1 MQIKKLYIIGW
12 LFCLYIPNSYALIC
26 QKKNSSTINDSTTIS
41 EVVSIQNSLPSGT
54 ILWRQPTQ
62 SINVECWV
70 DTEGMPGEKIYFYIN
85 PSKVDLGPDIEVGVT
100 YQGKDYLNSSLAGG
114 KLDIG
119 WHVNGCTENCGWQK
133 ESKVMSYSIFFVKKS
148 PAGDNKEGPI
158 SKLNDY
164 RAFQF
169 DGVGGVRPG
178 KSYNITIKG
187 MDKFRYLPCN
197 SVISILPSTIHFGS
211 INTSGAKIG
220 STIKE
225 IPFTINEQ
233 RDCTA
238 AYALGG
244 YFEPLKATLSSNYD
258 TLIPDDNK
266 SVGISIINAEN
277 QKEMQFKKEFVLT
290 PKTTST
296 TNSHQFTARLK
307 WMTPTPTLGGF
318 SAGAIVNIYYK

>member
-1 MQIKKLYIIGW
+1 MPEKY
-12 LFCLYIPNSYALIC
+12 
-26 QKKNSSTINDSTTIS
+26 SSIINDATTIS
-41 EVVSIQNSLPSGT
+41 EIISVPNSLPSGT

-62 SINVECWV
+62 TIDVECWV
-70 DTEGMPGEKIYFYIN
+70 DIQNRPEENIYFYIN
-85 PSKVDLGPDIEVGVT
+85 PDKANLGPDIDVGVT

-114 KLDIG
+114 KLNIG
-119 WHVNGCTENCGWQK
+119 WTVNGCGANDNCGWQK
-133 ESKVMSYSIFFVKKS
+133 ESKSMSYSIFFVKKS
-148 PAGDNKEGPI
+148 PSGDNKEGQI

-187 MDKFRYLPCN
+187 MDKFKYLPCN
-197 SVISILPSTIHFGS
+197 SIISILPNTIHFGS
-211 INTSGAKIG
+211 INTSGAKAG

-238 AYALGG
+238 AYGLGG
-244 YFEPLKATLSSNYD
+244 YLEPLNATLSPSND

-266 SVGISIINAEN
+266 SVGISIINSDN
-277 QKEMQFKKEFVLT
+277 QKEMLFKREFVLT

-307 WMTPTPTLGGF
+307 WMTSTPTLGSF